1 MIMKLFKKKK
11 ACPTDGKFKLLFIDD
26 NSELMHEILGISED
40 RVKELLKNTAEAFD
54 GNSELHLMLEKVIN
68 YCKHENEIAMSML
81 IFQKIVDHHRK
92 ESTVSEIMSN
102 LFGSHE

>member
-1 MIMKLFKKKK
+1 MNLFRKKK
-11 ACPTDGKFKLLFIDD
+11 ACPDNGKFKLLIIDD

-40 RVKELLKNTAEAFD
+40 RVKELLKNAAEAFD
-54 GNSELHLMLEKVIN
+54 KHEELHLMLEKIIN

-81 IFQKIVDHHRK
+81 IFQKIVDFQKR
-92 ESTVSEIMSN
+92 ESTVNEVMSK

>member
-1 MIMKLFKKKK
+1 MIMSLFRKKKV
-11 ACPTDGKFKLLFIDD
+11 CPQDGKFKLLIIDD

-54 GNSELHLMLEKVIN
+54 NNAELHLMLEKIVN

-81 IFQKIVDHHRK
+81 IFQKIVDFQKR
-92 ESTVSEIMSN
+92 ESTVNEVMSK